1 MAAKAFET
9 SIIINIILNHRCHIQ
24 ISIVHNKEKTDNSTL
39 KKHKHLYNFVIIA
52 PLNIET

>member
-1 MAAKAFET
+1 MATKTFES

-24 ISIVHNKEKTDNSTL
+24 ISIIHNKEKTDNSTL
-39 KKHKHLYNFVIIA
+39 KKHEHLYNFVIIA